1 MYRTSRKGNSSKSG
15 RDVINSRKADQRV
28 RREEQSA
35 KKQNE
40 IDMNTLYLLE
50 DISDQMVNEGLSTF
64 FLTGKYLD
72 MYFSNDDNPK
82 SLTSEEMS
90 RVDSLIPQGDNKTR
104 FMEYVR
110 NINISVKKTI
120 YYILIILI
128 IAEAGRRG
136 WIRGRPRVKNSK
148 LLLR

>member
-1 MYRTSRKGNSSKSG
+1 MYCTSRKGNSSQSG

-28 RREEQSA
+28 RRGEQST

-40 IDMNTLYLLE
+40 IDMNTLNLLE
-50 DISDQMVNEGLSTF
+50 DISDQIVNEGLSSF

-72 MYFSNDDNPK
+72 MYFSNEDNPK
-82 SLTSEEMS
+82 SLTNEEIN
-90 RVDSLIPQGDNKTR
+90 RVNSLIPKGDNKIR
-104 FMEYVR
+104 FIEYVHS
-110 NINISVKKTI
+110 INSIVKKTI